1 MWKKLSSIVLIGLA
15 LLTACRKDEKVATP
29 TKGTFTLTLQATKRM
44 DTKALNLSNDGK
56 TLSGGWKS
64 GETVSILADGNV
76 IIGTLTA
83 QETGRTTT
91 LSGTVSKDDLT
102 ENMKLYLLLPSE
114 EWYYTHQK
122 GSFETVSDFD
132 FATATVTVDTIEG
145 ESVTLST
152 ASIEFQSEQSI
163 YRFGFSMGDEALKV
177 KEVIIDS
184 ENGKLV
190 KGRVFDSQWISR
202 YFEDTF
208 LSVTPGVA
216 TAEPLYVALRNDY
229 TATKESYYFLV
240 VNDDNDLYEGVLES
254 KAPLANGHFYEATL
268 DVNRTYLNSYSQIK
282 ESDPNNII

>member
-76 IIGTLTA
+76 IIASGPLTSDTLA
-83 QETGRTTT
+83 KHIQEFTKSDN
-91 LSGTVSKDDLT
+91 LHFFD
-102 ENMKLYLLLPSE
+102 
-114 EWYYTHQK
+114 
-122 GSFETVSDFD
+122 FETVSDFD